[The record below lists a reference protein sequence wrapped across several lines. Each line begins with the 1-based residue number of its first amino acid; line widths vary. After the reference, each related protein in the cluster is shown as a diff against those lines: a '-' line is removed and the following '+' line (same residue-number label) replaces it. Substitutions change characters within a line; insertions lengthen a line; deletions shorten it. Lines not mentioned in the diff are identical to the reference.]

1 MKTLMETI
9 IETVIDRRGNEY
21 LADAIVFNLVEW
33 GAIPEDEAATFADV
47 WLSMSSGDQWYDD
60 EEEGV

>member
-33 GAIPEDEAATFADV
+33 GAIPEDEGATFADV
-47 WLSMSSGDQWYDD
+47 WLSISSGDKWYD
-60 EEEGV
+60 EEGEDV